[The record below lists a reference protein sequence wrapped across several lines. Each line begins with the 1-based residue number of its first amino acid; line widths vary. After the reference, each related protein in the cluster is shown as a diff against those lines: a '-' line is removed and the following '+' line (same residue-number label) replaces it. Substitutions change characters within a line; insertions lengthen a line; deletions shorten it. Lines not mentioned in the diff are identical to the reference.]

1 MWEAICL
8 TVAATAG
15 NNIGKVLQKK
25 DCDTSICFQQSL
37 DYWNPDGYFRSHLDV
52 ASIISCS

>member
-15 NNIGKVLQKK
+15 NNIGKVIQKK
-25 DCDTSICFQQSL
+25 GDTSICFRQSL
-37 DYWNPDGYFRSHLDV
+37 DYWNLDGYFRSHLDI